1 MLLGV
6 TRNAFF
12 TRLVATNDGRHPL
25 GSRMTGTSTG
35 VDAYILMLPM
45 RIGVY
50 SYEGAEVDVGERV
63 VCRGEV
69 AED

>member
-6 TRNAFF
+6 TGYVFF
-12 TRLVATNDGRHPL
+12 TRLVAISDGRHPL
-25 GSRMTGTSTG
+25 SSRMTGTNTG
-35 VDAYILMLPM
+35 VDAYILMRPM
-45 RIGVY
+45 RIRVY
-50 SYEGAEVDVGERV
+50 SNEGAEVDVGERV